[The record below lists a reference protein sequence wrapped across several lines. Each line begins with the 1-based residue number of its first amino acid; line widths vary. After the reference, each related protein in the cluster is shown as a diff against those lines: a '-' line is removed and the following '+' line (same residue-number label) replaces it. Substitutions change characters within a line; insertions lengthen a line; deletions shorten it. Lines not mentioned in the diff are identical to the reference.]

1 MQGQGDVAPT
11 TTGVVL
17 VLAAAAVALAVLHR
31 RARIA
36 DTVARAHLFDRVV
49 GLLDDARLTGD
60 GVRGYP
66 VLTGR
71 FDGRPVTL
79 RAIVDT
85 LALRKLPVLWLEI
98 VQERPLAVEGTLN
111 VLLRPQGCEFFSPD
125 AGLAHELAPPA
136 GIPRPVRVACASPER
151 AAPTEVLAPALELL
165 ADPTTKELGVGRRG
179 LRVLLLVAE
188 SDQSTYRTTRRAVF
202 DRPQVD
208 PDAVIRA
215 LAVLAAVGD
224 RVGDRVPAGTGT

>member
-1 MQGQGDVAPT
+1 VPESWAVSPT

-31 RARIA
+31 RARRA
-36 DTVARAHLFDRVV
+36 DVEQRAHLFDRVV
-49 GLLDDARLTGD
+49 PLLDDARLTGD
-60 GVRGYP
+60 AVHGYP

-71 FDGRPVTL
+71 VGGRPVTL
-79 RAIVDT
+79 RAVLDT
-85 LALRKLPVLWLEI
+85 LALRKLPVLWVEI
-98 VQERPLAVEGTLN
+98 LLERPLAVGGTLN

-125 AGLAHELAPPA
+125 AGLAHELAPPP
-136 GIPRPVRVACASPER
+136 GVPRPVRVACASPER
-151 AAPTEVLAPALELL
+151 APSTDVLAPAVELL
-165 ADPTTKELGVGRRG
+165 ADPATKELGVGRRG

-188 SDQSTYRTTRRAVF
+188 SDQATYRTTRRAVF

-208 PDAVIRA
+208 PAAVTRA
-215 LAVLAAVGD
+215 LAVLEAVGD